1 MTLHGMGRVSAWII
15 GVPVCC
21 FLHSLLLFFEIPLL
35 LAYADASDFETMD
48 FDPISFRSTNG
59 ISL

>member
-1 MTLHGMGRVSAWII
+1 MTLHGVGRVSAWII

-21 FLHSLLLFFEIPLL
+21 SLHSLLLFHEIPLL
-35 LAYADASDFETMD
+35 LAHADASDFETMILN
-48 FDPISFRSTNG
+48 PISFKSTNG